1 MKKFFK
7 FLSAKLKKKP
17 HNVFQQQYTALQNK
31 QSKED
36 RVQFNKSRWVL
47 CVVDEKGTI
56 DKLLKHYIP
65 GYKEPDY
72 KNVSQIENEQIFG
85 TLYYYHDCLI
95 HVFSQLPTNTVMK
108 QELCDFYRQ
117 KLQNNPPV
125 VLGCAT
131 PQTLSQ
137 QNSLLQPV
145 QQWQSYLQD
154 ADIHNGEFRT
164 VLVGLEQTQG
174 FQAYLR
180 YCKKN
185 QHPLWMKIDP
195 IHSLRTQ
202 LQQFEVQRRG
212 SLLQC
217 ESQDYLNIL
226 AFIAVLIRCVSQLR
240 SGLVQAF
247 IPPHQYQMTYFL
259 SGDGKADAECSNP
272 LLAIAQ

>member
-17 HNVFQQQYTALQNK
+17 HNVFQQQYTALQK
-31 QSKED
+31 SLSKKD
-36 RVQFNKSRWVL
+36 LAQFNQSRWVL
-47 CVVDEKGTI
+47 CIADEKGTI

-65 GYKEPDY
+65 DY
-72 KNVSQIENEQIFG
+72 KNVSQIENEQPFG

-125 VLGCAT
+125 VLYCAT

-137 QNSLLQPV
+137 RKSLLQPV
-145 QQWQSYLQD
+145 QQWQRCLQD
-154 ADIHNGEFRT
+154 ADIHHGEFRT

-174 FQAYLR
+174 FQPYLR

-185 QHPLWMKIDP
+185 QYPLWMKIDP
-195 IHSLRTQ
+195 VHSLRTQ

-217 ESQDYLNIL
+217 ESQDYLNVL
-226 AFIAVLIRCVSQLR
+226 AFIALLIRCISQLN

-247 IPPHQYQMTYFL
+247 SQSHQYQMTYYL
-259 SGDGKADAECSNP
+259 SGHGKADAECPNP